1 MNRREEYK
9 DLLAELEQT
18 PPALAFTMT
27 RVQARSKKRR
37 FFRGLRTAAASLGG
51 VLTAFVLLVNF
62 SMPFALACVNLP
74 LLKELMEAVA
84 FSPSLKTM
92 IENDFI
98 QPVDITKEADGASMT
113 IHYLVYDGT
122 ELNIFYSADY
132 NGSSEVEIRPD
143 YFKADG
149 SDLGQLSWSTGLP
162 PGKGELGHLNMSV
175 HGGEEFPE
183 LIKVRAEVHLVPDYY
198 QTGGV
203 PVPAPAESSFG
214 EWDNP
219 DEVEWEKEIPV
230 AILEFDLT
238 LDPRFIK
245 AKRVYEPHVEA
256 DLEGRTLIIEEVA
269 VYPTGTRLVIRED
282 ENNDAELDGLE
293 MWLEDGKGKRI
304 GQGKNGLLSSG
315 LDEFRTNYWMN
326 SVYFEPDDG
335 LTLCIEKA
343 RWLEKDK
350 ETVTLDLV
358 NYEKSTLPE
367 GLTLTDVERNGDNI
381 RLTFRNEVYGGNF
394 GSGWYDENGE
404 LQYFNTW
411 GSSSWNEDGTNDLPH
426 KDFTYIWNYTGDTVD
441 IKLHWSEQVTY
452 EEPIRI
458 PLS

>member
-1 MNRREEYK
+1 MNRKEEYK

-92 IENDFI
+92 IKNDFI

-132 NGSSEVEIRPD
+132 NGSPEVEIRPD

-149 SDLGQLSWSTGLP
+149 SDLGRLQWSTGLP
-162 PGKGELGHLNMSV
+162 SEKGELGHLMMSI
-175 HGGEEFPE
+175 HSGEEFPE
-183 LIKVRAEVHLVPDYY
+183 TVKLKAELYPTRDYY
-198 QTGGV
+198 RDADE
-203 PVPAPAESSFG
+203 PIPAPSASFG
-214 EWDNP
+214 EWDDP
-219 DEVEWEKEIPV
+219 DEIEREKEVPV
-230 AILEFDLT
+230 AVLEFDLK

-269 VYPTGTRLVIRED
+269 VFPTGTRLVIRED
-282 ENNDAELDGLE
+282 ENNDAELAGLE
-293 MWLEDGKGKRI
+293 MWLEDGRGDRI
-304 GQGKNGLLSSG
+304 GQGRNGLISSG

-343 RWLEKDK
+343 QWLEKDK
-350 ETVTLDLV
+350 AVATLDLV

-394 GSGWYDENGE
+394 LSGWYDESGE
-404 LQYFNTW
+404 LRYFNQW
-411 GSSSWNEDGTNDLPH
+411 GSHSLNEEDTSEPPFE
-426 KDFTYIWNYTGDTVD
+426 DFTYIWNYTGDAVEV
-441 IKLHWSEQVTY
+441 KLHWSEQVTY

>member
-1 MNRREEYK
+1 MNRKEEYK

-92 IENDFI
+92 IKNDFI

-132 NGSSEVEIRPD
+132 NGSPEVEIRPD

-149 SDLGQLSWSTGLP
+149 SDLGQLQWSTGLP
-162 PGKGELGHLNMSV
+162 PAKGELGHLQMSI
-175 HGGEEFPE
+175 HSGEEFPE
-183 LIKVRAEVHLVPDYY
+183 TVKLKAELYPTRDYY
-198 QTGGV
+198 RDADE
-203 PVPAPAESSFG
+203 PIPAPSASFG
-214 EWDNP
+214 EWDDP
-219 DEVEWEKEIPV
+219 DEIEREKEVPV
-230 AILEFDLT
+230 AVLEFDLE

-269 VYPTGTRLVIRED
+269 VFPTGTRLVIRED
-282 ENNDAELDGLE
+282 ENNDAELSGLE
-293 MWLEDGKGKRI
+293 MWLEDGRGDRI
-304 GQGKNGLLSSG
+304 GQGRNGLISSG

-343 RWLEKDK
+343 QWLEKDK
-350 ETVTLDLV
+350 AVSTLDLV

-394 GSGWYDENGE
+394 FSGWYDESGE
-404 LQYFNTW
+404 LRYFNQW
-411 GSSSWNEDGTNDLPH
+411 GSHSLNEEDTSEPPFE
-426 KDFTYIWNYTGDTVD
+426 DFTYIWNYTGDTVD